1 MSGETQV
8 GAGQCPVDKFE
19 LTALG
24 GPALI
29 GFQSIDDRQD
39 RLRPVFRNEEGNGYW
54 MFTDYSAILEGLQH
68 PELWSSSVIVP
79 TDPNPPYKW
88 IPVMIDPPEHAKWRH
103 VLAEYFSPGRVKS
116 LRDEHRRLA
125 AELVEK
131 IAPQGSCD
139 FVKQVARVFP
149 SHIFLNIMG
158 MPVERLDEF
167 LEWED
172 KMLHQTG
179 VGDEV
184 MAVRLE
190 GMQQVVAYF
199 QTLIGERRANPHPDA
214 DDIVSAAIGWTIDGE
229 PVADGDLLNCLLLLF
244 MAGLDTVA
252 SQLAYAMLHLASHP
266 DDRARLA
273 AEPSIIPLAVEELL
287 RAYPIVQTARKATR
301 DMDFHGCP
309 VKAGDMASFPL
320 AAAGRDETIFP
331 DARHVDLDRGV
342 TRHISFG
349 AGPHRCLG
357 SHLARQ
363 EMTVMLEEWHR
374 RIPDYRVVNQP
385 VEHAGQVFGLDSLE
399 LSWGR

>member
-1 MSGETQV
+1 MGTI
-8 GAGQCPVDKFE
+8 E
-19 LTALG
+19 LTSLAGLALTG
-24 GPALI
+24 FAAIDAL
-29 GFQSIDDRQD
+29 QD
-39 RLRPVFRNEEGNGYW
+39 EMRPVFRNTEADGYW
-54 MFTDYSAILEGLQH
+54 MFTDYAAILEGLQH
-68 PELWSSSVIVP
+68 PEWWSSSVIVP
-79 TDPNPPYKW
+79 TDPNPPYQW
-88 IPVMIDPPEHAKWRH
+88 IPVMVDPPQHAKWRQ
-103 VLAEYFSPGRVKS
+103 VLAEYFSPGRVKG

-125 AELVEK
+125 ADLVER
-131 IAPQGSCD
+131 IAAEGSCD

-184 MAVRLE
+184 MAIRLE

-199 QTLIGERRANPHPDA
+199 QTLIDQRRAERDPEA
-214 DDIVSAAIGWTIDGE
+214 QDIVSAAIGWTIDGE
-229 PVADGDLLNCLLLLF
+229 PVSDGDLLNCLLLLF

-252 SQLAYAMLHLASHP
+252 SQLSYAMLHLATHP
-266 DDRARLA
+266 QDRARLV
-273 AEPSIIPLAVEELL
+273 AEPDIIPHAVEELL
-287 RAYPIVQTARKATR
+287 RAYPIVQTARKATQ

-320 AAAGRDETIFP
+320 AAAGRDEQMFD
-331 DARHVDLDRGV
+331 DARRVDLDRGV

-363 EMTVMLEEWHR
+363 EMAVMLEEWHR
-374 RIPDYRVVNQP
+374 RIPEYRVTEEP
-385 VEHAGQVFGLDSLE
+385 VEHAGQVFGLDSLQ
-399 LSWGR
+399 LRWKD